1 MAENFKIQTTED
13 VAGLNLVKG
22 FKVAGAACDIR
33 NKNDMSRLD
42 VALIVSD
49 IPATGSGVFTTN
61 DVKAAPVV
69 FQRYDEKLYLI
80 QKTVSRFSRT
90 ASESRY
96 FRFRLRENRWAFKR
110 CFR

>member
-49 IPATGSGVFTTN
+49 I
-61 DVKAAPVV
+61 
-69 FQRYDEKLYLI
+69 QH
-80 QKTVSRFSRT
+80 
-90 ASESRY
+90 
-96 FRFRLRENRWAFKR
+96 FKS
-110 CFR
+110 